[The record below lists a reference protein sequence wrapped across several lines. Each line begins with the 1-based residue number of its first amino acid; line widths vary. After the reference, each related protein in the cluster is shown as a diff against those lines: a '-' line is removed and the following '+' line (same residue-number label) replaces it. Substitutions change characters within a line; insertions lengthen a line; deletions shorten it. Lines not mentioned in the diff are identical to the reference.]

1 MSHLTLAASLL
12 PIAFI
17 LISHSLL
24 ARTVSVP
31 LQNITI
37 TAPIGTSQHGDAH
50 LLCVPTGTWDVIVFF
65 LGNYIAHAFTVR
77 AYPGES
83 LIDFTWAT
91 IAALFLPTSGI
102 IRGAT
107 GIIRGTTG
115 ILRKGF
121 VARTPLEMAAR
132 AGALCMVVRT
142 KDWKPHPGFQLSQIG
157 IRMIDP
163 AKSATRPWFR
173 RRLQWKE
180 LDSTKPLPHA
190 YGLAP
195 STYPDPVHVSIVPPT
210 SRWEMFPDPI
220 SGSPDDVPATSLLST
235 IWHQVLPDH
244 RDRHSPETPRR
255 ILTIRELLLLI
266 SRGLFL
272 LSVFLFPASWIIR
285 GLTPPSASDDAHVPL
300 HAMLSARRVG
310 NTRTLIPA
318 TYRTYVPPWL
328 KDVSFGS
335 FLPDTLVVLT
345 GTRKIRGNQKLPQG
359 YAFAFVPSDTRV
371 VPLDNGDGH
380 TVPPPKKGLL
390 KGLIALGQA
399 AYGSY
404 TLVMSL
410 GGDQISQY
418 GYAASQSSHMLPCQS
433 STSLVCWCTRNLTS
447 STWYNPILFWKHADS
462 RMHTLRK

>member
-163 AKSATRPWFR
+163 AKSAT
-173 RRLQWKE
+173 Q
-180 LDSTKPLPHA
+180 S
-190 YGLAP
+190 
-195 STYPDPVHVSIVPPT
+195 
-210 SRWEMFPDPI
+210 M
-220 SGSPDDVPATSLLST
+220 PALKYLKT
-235 IWHQVLPDH
+235 H
-244 RDRHSPETPRR
+244 
-255 ILTIRELLLLI
+255 
-266 SRGLFL
+266 
-272 LSVFLFPASWIIR
+272 
-285 GLTPPSASDDAHVPL
+285 
-300 HAMLSARRVG
+300 
-310 NTRTLIPA
+310 RTLIPA

-345 GTRKIRGNQKLPQG
+345 GTRKIRGNQKLLQG

-390 KGLIALGQA
+390 KGLVALGQA

-418 GYAASQSSHMLPCQS
+418 GYAAFGLTVIPYAAMSIVNLIGVLVHPGFDELYLVQS
-433 STSLVCWCTRNLTS
+433 
-447 STWYNPILFWKHADS
+447 D
-462 RMHTLRK
+462 TLLEARRL